1 MSARRQSVVLRLSL
15 GVVFLLAGA
24 QAQGQVF
31 RIGAGSSS
39 LFQAQGGMLE
49 VRGRNYEGWVGV
61 GEANGR
67 LRLGLFGR
75 FQYHKLTFRVGD
87 DNLKFEMPT
96 DIFGSNHYFQ
106 VRGVGVTRT
115 FGNTKV
121 LAFGGTTSTTFGS
134 PFFRVA
140 DMDQPVG
147 LLFVDTQLSP
157 KVKAFSRNVVAQ
169 SRTSIHGLEW
179 KTRPWLTTSVAVGM
193 GSGERY
199 FAVGFDAD
207 RDWIS
212 LKGSYIEAGNRFRR
226 IQVDT
231 PVSTEVDGANLVA
244 TVRPW
249 SNVVITAGHQNFLE
263 PNLSG
268 NQDPARATV
277 NNLQGSATLKGFR
290 VGGGLYQSSVRGV
303 SNLGTF
309 LWGGRRITDRVDAN
323 LNYFHSRPENGPAS
337 SQFSAVVRET
347 ISPRIELLQLISRS
361 NGQTTMSF
369 GGHFL
374 SNRFTIGVDYQ
385 TLYMPFSPTPF
396 TQAVVLK
403 VRFRPF
409 GNVDLN
415 AQTYVT
421 PDGKLRYTAFGNTS
435 VYRYGGLRVGEGSLN
450 FKLENKIIRGRVV
463 DEKNEPV
470 NGAALRIGKE
480 LVFSDVQGQF
490 FLRVNKA
497 RAYTVKVVTEEFIL
511 PGYFEV
517 VSAPAQVQAVAEDS
531 PEEIVIVVRRVSPP
545 KRPTHTAEKPAP
557 AAPASDGAAVTVRSG
572 AAVTARSEV
581 AAPAKSEAVV
591 TAKSKAAAP
600 ARSEAAVTA
609 RPGAYVVQVAAFQQ
623 ADRAQAMVA
632 TLQSQ
637 SFPAFVS
644 KDAAAGAL
652 NRVLIGPVGSAVDAE
667 VFRRRLEASGYQ
679 ALVKGQ
685 PLGEV
690 AKAST
695 PAESTQPAAPVASTP
710 AIDKPEPGA
719 IQ

>member
-1 MSARRQSVVLRLSL
+1 MSARRQTVVLRLSL
-15 GVVFLLAGA
+15 GLVFLLAGA
-24 QAQGQVF
+24 QTQGQVF

-67 LRLGLFGR
+67 LRLGMFAR
-75 FQYHKLTFRVGD
+75 FKYHNVTFNVGD

-96 DIFGSNHYFQ
+96 DIFGSNHYFP

-115 FGNTKV
+115 FGNTRV

-134 PFFRVA
+134 PFFRVS

-147 LLFVDTQLSP
+147 LVFVDSQLSP

-179 KTRPWLTTSVAVGM
+179 KTRPWLTTSVAAGM

-212 LKGSYIEAGNRFRR
+212 LKGSYIEAGDRFRR

-263 PNLSG
+263 PNLTG

-277 NNLQGSATLKGFR
+277 NNLQGSATWRGFR
-290 VGGGLYQSSVRGV
+290 LGGGLYQSSVRGV
-303 SNLGTF
+303 GNLGTF
-309 LWGGRRITDRVDAN
+309 LWGGRRLTDRIDVN
-323 LNYFHSRPENGPAS
+323 VNYFHSRPENGPAS
-337 SQFSAVVRET
+337 TQFSAVLRET
-347 ISPRIELLQLISRS
+347 ISPRIELLQLINRS
-361 NGQTTMSF
+361 DGRTTMSF

-396 TQAVVLK
+396 TQAIALK

-409 GNVDLN
+409 GSVDLN

-435 VYRYGGLRVGEGSLN
+435 VYRYGGLRVGEGALN
-450 FKLENKIIRGRVV
+450 FKLEDKIIRGRVV
-463 DEKNEPV
+463 DEKNEPM

-480 LVFSDVQGQF
+480 LVFSDVHGQF
-490 FLRVNKA
+490 FLRVKKA
-497 RAYTVKVVTEEFIL
+497 RAYTVKVATGEFIL

-517 VSAPAQVQAVAEDS
+517 VSAPAEVQAVAEDS
-531 PEEIVIVVRRVSPP
+531 AEEMVIVVRRVNPP
-545 KRPTHTAEKPAP
+545 KRPTHTAEKAEPTAPVAP
-557 AAPASDGAAVTVRSG
+557 AAPLAKGATVTLR
-572 AAVTARSEV
+572 
-581 AAPAKSEAVV
+581 SEAVG
-591 TAKSKAAAP
+591 TL
-600 ARSEAAVTA
+600 RY
-609 RPGAYVVQVAAFQQ
+609 GAYVVQVAAFQQ
-623 ADRAQAMVA
+623 ADRAQAMVE
-632 TLQSQ
+632 TLRSQ
-637 SFPAFVS
+637 GFPAFVS
-644 KDAAAGAL
+644 KDAAAEAL
-652 NRVLIGPVGSAVDAE
+652 NRVLIGPVRSAEDAE
-667 VFRRRLEASGYQ
+667 AFRSRLKASGYQ
-679 ALVKGQ
+679 ALVKRQ
-685 PLGEV
+685 SLNEV
-690 AKAST
+690 ANGA
-695 PAESTQPAAPVASTP
+695 AEPPEGTQPAAPVAHAP
-710 AIDKPEPGA
+710 AGEKPEPGA